1 MHKVKIC
8 GNHHETDLQHLAT
21 FQDQVDHI
29 GFIFTKVSK
38 RYVSPQQVVQWMK
51 TYPFL
56 QKKAVGV
63 FLNQEIEEVKD
74 IIRMTGI
81 KTIQLHG
88 QESTSYV
95 QELKRGLVTELKNGL
110 NKNTREIDVV
120 SIWKVLPVEQG
131 RVKGFQQYVEVVDAL
146 LLDTQ
151 VKGQSGGTGQRFD
164 WSIIPDI
171 KRLASQHH
179 IPLWIAGGITPH
191 NVEELVS
198 TYPLDGID
206 LASGVETNGAKDRDK
221 IKALV
226 EGVGRYGNTAASK
239 G

>member
-21 FQDQVDHI
+21 FEEHVDHI
-29 GFIFTKVSK
+29 GFIFTTVSK
-38 RYVSPQQVVQWMK
+38 RYVSPQQVTQWMED
-51 TYPFL
+51 YPFL

-81 KTIQLHG
+81 QMIQLHG
-88 QESTSYV
+88 QESAAYA
-95 QELKRGLVTELKNGL
+95 QELKDG
-110 NKNTREIDVV
+110 I

-131 RVKGFQQYVEVVDAL
+131 KVKDFKRYVGVVDAL

-164 WSIIPDI
+164 WSIIPEI
-171 KRLASQHH
+171 KRMASQRN
-179 IPLWIAGGITPH
+179 IPLWIAGGITPE

-198 TYPLDGID
+198 KYPLDGID

-221 IKALV
+221 IKALLRGV
-226 EGVGRYGNTAASK
+226 ERYGNTAASN